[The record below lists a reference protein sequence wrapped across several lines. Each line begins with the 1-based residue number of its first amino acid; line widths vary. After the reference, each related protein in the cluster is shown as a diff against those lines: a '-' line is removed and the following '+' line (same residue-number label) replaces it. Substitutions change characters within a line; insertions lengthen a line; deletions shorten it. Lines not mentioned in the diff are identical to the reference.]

1 MNLKNRMLSAA
12 LGLGLLAV
20 PAVAV
25 AGHQD
30 SDRAYP
36 GAYNY
41 LRQQQVVA
49 PRWNYRDRDNDW
61 RWSHRDRD
69 RDDDH
74 DRDHDRDWRGY
85 GRYDRDDYCDTARPN
100 LGVIQYRARL
110 VAARN
115 NARARYIAALRSGRQ
130 YAAHQWLEVMRHLD
144 ARISYLN
151 RQRASGRRYFD
162 YNGGF
167 PAATGYGLY
176 GGGYNPDLYVN
187 NLASAFQSF
196 APLFNPGVR

>member
-1 MNLKNRMLSAA
+1 MNLKNRILSGL

-25 AGHQD
+25 AGHSD
-30 SDRAYP
+30 SGRADP
-36 GAYNY
+36 GAYNH

-49 PRWNYRDRDNDW
+49 PRWNNQGRDYDS
-61 RWSHRDRD
+61 RWSRR
-69 RDDDH
+69 
-74 DRDHDRDWRGY
+74 DRDHDRDGDHDRDWRSRGNH
-85 GRYDRDDYCDTARPN
+85 DRDDYCDTGRPN
-100 LGVIQYRARL
+100 LGTIEYRARL

-115 NARARYIAALRSGRQ
+115 SARARYLAALRSGRK
-130 YAAHQWLEVMRHLD
+130 YVAHQCLDVIRHLD
-144 ARISYLN
+144 ARINYLD

-167 PAATGYGLY
+167 PVATGHGLY
-176 GGGYNPDLYVN
+176 GRGYDPDLYVN
-187 NLASAFQSF
+187 NLAGAFQSF